1 MLDVLIPRH
10 ASHARCNTSHLMCS
24 SACEVASTGSSS
36 SACSASSITH
46 HYDAF
51 QRVACSFCSLTAN
64 KDAALPPL
72 PSGIFGSCMQHL
84 SDVGV
89 FINAGRDTLSEASRA
104 ALALVSV
111 LPPSNVII
119 SSDFDDDI
127 DTKAAVAAGVRVML
141 MPDDDDGSHVGGYG
155 ANAPWK
161 KAQSRFPHALAA
173 AVSHMPRSVKWI
185 VSQDSDTALN
195 LHGIAALLASHD
207 HNDKIIFG
215 CIYEHVRFHFMGA
228 HLGGGAGMI
237 FSLAAARSIEEAWR
251 SNLPNSA
258 PK

>member
-1 MLDVLIPRH
+1 MTDG
-10 ASHARCNTSHLMCS
+10 SGTS
-24 SACEVASTGSSS
+24 
-36 SACSASSITH
+36 CSASPATH

-51 QRVACSFCSLTAN
+51 QRVACSFCSLPGN
-64 KDAALPPL
+64 KDASLPPL
-72 PSGIFGSCMQHL
+72 PSGVFGSCLQHL
-84 SDVGV
+84 SSVGV
-89 FINAGRDTLSEASRA
+89 FINAGKITLSEASRA
-104 ALALVSV
+104 ALALVGV
-111 LPPSNVII
+111 LPSSNVII
-119 SSDFDDDI
+119 SSDFSDADDDI
-127 DTKAAVAAGVRVML
+127 DTKAAFAAGVRVML

-161 KAQSRFPHALAA
+161 KTQSRFPHALSAA
-173 AVSHMPRSVKWI
+173 INHMPDNVKWI

-195 LHGIAALLASHD
+195 LHAIAVLLASHN

-215 CIYEHVRFHFMGA
+215 CVYEHVRGQFRGS

-251 SNLPNSA
+251 VNLPNSA